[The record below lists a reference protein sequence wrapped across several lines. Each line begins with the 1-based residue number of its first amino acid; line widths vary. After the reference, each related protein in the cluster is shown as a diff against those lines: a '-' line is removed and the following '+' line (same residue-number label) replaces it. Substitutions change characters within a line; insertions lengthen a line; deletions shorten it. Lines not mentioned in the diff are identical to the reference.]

1 MIAIFSDQA
10 NRERRRSCGSDT
22 LTDEYSRL
30 INGGAGCSV
39 STLVERNGILPEVSC
54 PRVSRTP
61 TERSAKLDYGDEVE
75 INRPKI
81 LRGTLRIFD
90 IAPVAA
96 STNYYPIAEPARRQ
110 TWLSEERDHD
120 VFRFPI
126 TSC

>member
-1 MIAIFSDQA
+1 ME
-10 NRERRRSCGSDT
+10 ERAVRSQ
-22 LTDEYSRL
+22 
-30 INGGAGCSV
+30 
-39 STLVERNGILPEVSC
+39 LVERNGILPEVSC

-96 STNYYPIAEPARRQ
+96 WTNYYPIAEPQGVKHGSPKKGIMMSSA
-110 TWLSEERDHD
+110 
-120 VFRFPI
+120 FR
-126 TSC
+126 